1 MPLALFI
8 ILRRED
14 ELRNETKLLN
24 WNLKFKHKID
34 YTYVI
39 NIKLY
44 LMWGVKN
51 TKHAKLAMN
60 FRSTLLTF

>member
-1 MPLALFI
+1 MSLALFI
-8 ILRRED
+8 LLRRED

-44 LMWGVKN
+44 LMWGSKTQSMPN
-51 TKHAKLAMN
+51 
-60 FRSTLLTF
+60 LL